1 MTEAAQGAAGV
12 VLTVMLVDDHAV
24 VRRGV
29 QAYLEVQPDI
39 RVIAEAGDGQE
50 AVVTFD
56 RLASAGRAPSV
67 VLMDVVMPRLD
78 GVAATEA
85 IARRHP
91 DAKIVILTS
100 FGELTRVRRAIEV
113 GVAGYLLK
121 DAAPEEIA
129 TAIRAAARGEMH
141 LDAAITR
148 RLTRQIVGPT
158 DTFVGLTAREREIL
172 TLVARGMSNRQIAEQ
187 LSLSERTARTH
198 VSNILA
204 KLHLESRTQAA
215 LLAIQ
220 HGLAPLPTV

>member
-1 MTEAAQGAAGV
+1 VTEAAGGLA
-12 VLTVMLVDDHAV
+12 LTVMLVDDHAV

-39 RVIAEAGDGQE
+39 QVIAEAGDGQE
-50 AVVTFD
+50 AVATFAL
-56 RLASAGRAPSV
+56 LASEGRAPDV

-78 GVAATEA
+78 GVGATEA
-85 IARRHP
+85 IIQRHP
-91 DAKIVILTS
+91 EAKIVILTS
-100 FGELTRVRRAIEV
+100 FGELAMVRRAIEV

-129 TAIRAAARGEMH
+129 TAIRTAAKGEMH

-148 RLTRQIVGPT
+148 RLTRQMVGPT
-158 DTFVGLTAREREIL
+158 DMFIGLTARERDIL
-172 TLVARGMSNRQIAEQ
+172 MLVAQGKSNRQIAEQ